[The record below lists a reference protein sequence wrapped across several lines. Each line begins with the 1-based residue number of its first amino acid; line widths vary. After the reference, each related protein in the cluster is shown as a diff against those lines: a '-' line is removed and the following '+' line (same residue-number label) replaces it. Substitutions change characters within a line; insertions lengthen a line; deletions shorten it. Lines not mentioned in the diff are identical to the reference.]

1 MDKKILELA
10 QVIGDPVDPNL
21 PLMFELSKI
30 AMFDTAE
37 PGEKTWTFDGEDTIV
52 DEVYQ
57 VASDGTLT
65 YVKENLVGTIEV
77 NFTDLATPL
86 KYLNVLEVLRSLD
99 EKKLGKIKKSI
110 TRAMDKQEAY
120 MLLKAIMD
128 STTIEEITG
137 DYTSEDIYDVI
148 VKAFEAIED
157 YGDGYV
163 LLAGSKVY
171 SAIDLY
177 SKKNASTFNYEVS
190 LRDYLKSKNAD
201 LIKVFEKVK
210 NDDGTVNLLDPKK
223 AILVAV
229 NSRVAEGK
237 PLFVVRRK
245 FDANIAK
252 NLGVDVEN
260 QQRAI
265 VSTSAP
271 MNVPGTGNV
280 LGYGLAGVES
290 VAMGILNTRVIKKID
305 LTDFV

>member
-1 MDKKILELA
+1 MDKVLEFAKL
-10 QVIGDPVDPNL
+10 IGDPVDPNL
-21 PLMFELSKI
+21 PLLFELSKI
-30 AMFDTAE
+30 ANLDVVDA
-37 PGEKTWTFDGEDTIV
+37 GEKVYKFDGEDTLV

-65 YVKENLVGTIEV
+65 YVKENLLGEV
-77 NFTDLATPL
+77 EVSFTDLATPL

-99 EKKLGKIKKSI
+99 ENKLARIKRSI
-110 TRAMDKQEAY
+110 TRSMDKQEAY
-120 MLLKAIMD
+120 MLFKAIMD
-128 STTIEEITG
+128 SAVIETITG
-137 DYTSEDIYDVI
+137 DATSEDIYDVFA
-148 VKAFEAIED
+148 KAFKAIED

-163 LLAGSKVY
+163 LLAGSDVY
-171 SAIDLY
+171 GAIDLY
-177 SKKNASTFNYEVS
+177 NKSNAGTFNYEVS
-190 LRDYLKSKNAD
+190 LVDYLKSKNTEV
-201 LIKVFEKVK
+201 IKVFEKVK
-210 NDDGTVNLLDPKK
+210 NDDGTVKLLDPKK

-229 NSRVAEGK
+229 NSRVSEGK
-237 PLFVVRRK
+237 PLFIVRRK

-252 NLGVDVEN
+252 KLGVDVDG